1 MVMKKSDIV
10 NAVEILGGYSK
21 QLQNFEIPTITQNQ
35 KQLVDSVFCSDI
47 HFAEKYK
54 KSEFKKLASSIQK
67 IVMGLN
73 EPKLDKNRHITREN
87 EVFLREFGI
96 DVAKLKSEAEIQK
109 EKLKVLQKPFYFKW
123 YNNGYRFK
131 NLYFPF
137 MYE

>member
-1 MVMKKSDIV
+1 MKKSDIV
-10 NAVEILGGYSK
+10 KAVEILDSYSK

-35 KQLVDSVFCSDI
+35 KKSVDSVFCSDI

-67 IVMGLN
+67 IVSGLN
-73 EPKLDKNRHITREN
+73 EPTEKNRHITREN
-87 EVFLREFGI
+87 EVFLRDFGI

-109 EKLKVLQKPFYFKW
+109 EKLKVLYKPFYFRW
-123 YNNGYRFK
+123 YNLGYRFK